1 MKMKWIAQVVVLTL
15 VAGATAM
22 CARDELE
29 DETEDVLEAQREA
42 AEVQAQDPTDTAE
55 IRDAAQE
62 VIEEQREAARA
73 LREEVRDKGLD
84 TLSTTR

>member
-1 MKMKWIAQVVVLTL
+1 MKKKWIAQVIVLTL
-15 VAGATAM
+15 FAGVTAM

-42 AEVQAQDPTDTAE
+42 AEVQAEDPTDTAA

-62 VIEEQREAARA
+62 VIEEQREAAEA
-73 LREEVRDKGLD
+73 LREEVKDKGLD
-84 TLSTTR
+84 TVPTPR